1 MRVPWTGDSEKG
13 SDFGY
18 ILKVKPRDIIDKL

>member
-1 MRVPWTGDSEKG
+1 MRVPWTGDGEKG
-13 SDFGY
+13 SDLGC